1 MDLQLEHIMF
11 VNTEGGNIMRK
22 FEYVDEAKKVCI
34 IVLKDHFGNTISKG
48 IARCSEDDTFDKEAG
63 LKLANARAWKKY
75 FDYSIKA
82 CQHDINR
89 AKRIVSYY
97 EEDITKAEKN
107 LDILNSKRADLE
119 KEIEELLAGL

>member
-1 MDLQLEHIMF
+1 
-11 VNTEGGNIMRK
+11 MRK
-22 FEYVDEAKKVCI
+22 FEYVDEANKVCVV
-34 IVLKDHFGNTISKG
+34 VLKDHFGDTISKG
-48 IARCSEDDTFDKEAG
+48 IARCSEDDTFDREAG

-82 CQHDINR
+82 CQHDIER

-97 EEDITKAEKN
+97 EEDIARAGKN

-119 KEIEELLAGL
+119 NEIEELLGNL